1 MTLPELLAVLASPDR
16 PRLLKLLIAPEFGD
30 IDGKLAALEGPNGS
44 VLVTERNKAA
54 IKVTREQLAKG
65 KKNLAIFYGAAH
77 MNDMSKRLGE
87 MGFAPVA
94 TRWVTAWDVSKK
106 PAAAAATEPAAQGV
120 GAK

>member
-1 MTLPELLAVLASPDR
+1 
-16 PRLLKLLIAPEFGD
+16 LLKLLIAPEFGD

-54 IKVTREQLAKG
+54 IKVAKEQLAKG

-87 MGFAPVA
+87 MGFEPVA

-106 PAAAAATEPAAQGV
+106 PAAATRPAAQGTGV
-120 GAK
+120 NG